1 MDRYSNSRNYQCLNR
16 SLNMAIS
23 QVLMPVVVLSLI
35 LILCKYHLGVE
46 EVTLS
51 YWQYR

>member
-1 MDRYSNSRNYQCLNR
+1 MDRYSNSGNYQCLNW

-23 QVLMPVVVLSLI
+23 QVLVAVVVLSLI
-35 LILCKYHLGVE
+35 LILCKYHLGVA